1 MQPHQSGK
9 AHQSR
14 QADDEAGSLG
24 VSVLPTP
31 RPHWSD
37 LVQESVIVCDGEG
50 AVVRWNAA
58 SERLYGWPPEAVLGR
73 RLREVLGQSPAVLAT
88 TLGQGADG
96 GAYGEITRTTAR
108 GRPVVVRVRLS
119 PRRTAQDQVVEWIET
134 GLDLTAQ
141 RAAERQADQ
150 GRLQYQ
156 NLFGAMPASLWEI
169 DFSKARQLIARW
181 IELEG
186 IEDLAAWFAEHPQA
200 VRRLMRSTYAVNV
213 NERATELFGPCA
225 HADLLTD
232 IERFWPMDSTS
243 AFAACVVSALRGKP
257 VFTCETQ
264 MARLDGSKFEALFTA
279 SYAPG
284 TVETGRVIVNIVDY
298 TEVKRGQAALLESEA
313 FYRDM
318 FHNSAVSAWHLDA
331 SATRKRHAELR
342 AAGVTDLADY
352 VRRHPDFMAE
362 MMALVRVVDVNAT
375 TVRLFGARDR
385 DEMVG
390 GSILPYWIPTALETL
405 IGSFT
410 ASYNLAPSFQGLTRM
425 RRLDGGEIDVLFTAS
440 ASPALRAS
448 GQLLIAIV
456 DMSDKV
462 RAQNALSEMQASFA
476 HAARVSSL
484 GELTASI
491 AHEVNQPL
499 GAIASNGEACL
510 LWLNQPRPD
519 LTKIRSIAEEMI
531 ADARRAS
538 DIVVRIRSM
547 ASPQTRPHQ
556 RLSLNA
562 VVGEAMTLLGAQMQK
577 CGVTAKSALALD
589 LPWVMGDPIQ
599 LQQVVVNLALN
610 ALHALQGR
618 SDGQITVRTT
628 RQDHDHIVLDLE
640 DNGPGVAQDHLE
652 HLFDSFF
659 TTKSDG
665 MGIGLSLC
673 RSIVEAHHGQI
684 ECGNLAAG
692 GARFSVRLPIASI
705 EAFSPDLTE
714 A

>member
-1 MQPHQSGK
+1 MERARFRPASQTPQNGHDIAALRTPGMPAS
-9 AHQSR
+9 
-14 QADDEAGSLG
+14 QA
-24 VSVLPTP
+24 
-31 RPHWSD
+31 HWSD
-37 LVQESVIVCDGEG
+37 LVQESVIICDPDGAIVC
-50 AVVRWNAA
+50 WNAA
-58 SERLYGWPPEAVLGR
+58 SERLYDWPFAAVLGR
-73 RLREVLGQSPAVLAT
+73 RLQDVLGYSPVALAIS
-88 TLGQGADG
+88 LGQGPDG
-96 GAYGEITRTTAR
+96 AAGGEIVRTTAQ
-108 GRPVVVRVRLS
+108 GGSVVVQGRLS
-119 PRRTAQDQVVEWIET
+119 PRRSAQGLVQEWIET

-141 RAAERQADQ
+141 RAAERQIDQ
-150 GRLQYQ
+150 SRHQYQ

-169 DFSKARQLIARW
+169 DFSDARTLVAGW
-181 IELEG
+181 IEAEA
-186 IEDLAAWFAEHPQA
+186 IADLAVWFAQHPQA

-213 NERATELFGPCA
+213 NERATELFGPCQHQA
-225 HADLLTD
+225 LLTD
-232 IERFWPMDSTS
+232 IERFWPIGST
-243 AFAACVVSALRGKP
+243 ADFAACVVSALQDKP
-257 VFTCETQ
+257 VFTCETR
-264 MARLDGSKFEALFTA
+264 MRRLDGSEFEALFTA

-284 TVETGRVIVNIVDY
+284 TVATGRVIVNIVDY

-342 AAGVTDLADY
+342 AAGVTDLPDY
-352 VRRHPDFMAE
+352 ARRHPDFMPE
-362 MMALVRVVDVNAT
+362 IMSLVRVVDVNAT
-375 TVRLFGARDR
+375 TLQLFGAKDR
-385 DEMVG
+385 EEMVG

-405 IGSFT
+405 IGSFA
-410 ASYNLAPSFQGLTRM
+410 ASYNLEPSFRGLTRM

-448 GQLLIAIV
+448 GQLLIAVV

-510 LWLNQPRPD
+510 LRLNQPDPD
-519 LTKIRSIAEEMI
+519 LTKIRGITREMI
-531 ADARRAS
+531 SDARRAS

-547 ASPQTRPHQ
+547 ASPQTGPHQ
-556 RLSLNA
+556 SLSLNA
-562 VVGEAMTLLGAQMQK
+562 VVEEAMTLLGAQIQK
-577 CGVTAKSALALD
+577 CGVATISALGPD

-610 ALHALQGR
+610 ALHALEGR
-618 SDGQITVRTT
+618 SGGQITVRTT
-628 RQDHDHIVLDLE
+628 RQDHDHIILDLE
-640 DNGPGVAQDHLE
+640 DNGPGVAEGHLA

-659 TTKSDG
+659 TTKPDG

-684 ECGNLAAG
+684 EGANLAQG
-692 GARFSVRLPIASI
+692 GARFSVRLPVASV
-705 EAFSPDLTE
+705 EAPSPDLRE